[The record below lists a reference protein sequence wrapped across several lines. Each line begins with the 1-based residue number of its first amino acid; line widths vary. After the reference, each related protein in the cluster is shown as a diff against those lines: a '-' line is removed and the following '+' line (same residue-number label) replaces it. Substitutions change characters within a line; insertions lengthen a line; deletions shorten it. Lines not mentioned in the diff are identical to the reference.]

1 MPGNAAKVTT
11 SERQQIILSEIR
23 RSKSESPMFG
33 QRAAIILLAF
43 EGRLNEDIAQ
53 EVQLDR
59 KQVGLW
65 RRRWQAAWPA
75 LTTLECTDPRRLRE
89 AIRETLRDA
98 PRAGAKG
105 KFTAEQISQILAL
118 ACEPP
123 SKSERPITHWTHRE
137 LCDEILKR
145 NIVDSISVSRVG
157 AILRE
162 SALQP
167 HRRKMWLNTKEKDPK
182 VFQEQ
187 VETVC
192 RTYAEAGKLSEE
204 RGTHTISNDE
214 MTGVQA
220 LERTAPTQP
229 MEPGQVAREEFEYER
244 HGTTTMIANLDVV
257 TGEVTATLGPTR
269 TEEDYQNHIE
279 KTIQTDPTGEWIFV
293 VDQLNIHL
301 SASLV
306 ILVAM
311 LCGITEDLGKKVA
324 TAF

>member
-1 MPGNAAKVTT
+1 MPGNAAKVTI

-23 RSKSESPMFG
+23 RSKSEATMLV

-43 EGRLNEDIAQ
+43 EGRRNEDIAQ
-53 EVQLDR
+53 EVQLGR
-59 KQVGLW
+59 KRVGLW

-75 LTTLECTDPRRLRE
+75 LTTLECTEPRRLRE

-98 PRAGAKG
+98 PRAGTKG
-105 KFTAEQISQILAL
+105 KFTAEQISQILSL

-137 LCDEILKR
+137 LCDEILQRK
-145 NIVDSISVSRVG
+145 IVESISVSRVG

-162 SALQP
+162 SSLQP
-167 HRRKMWLNTKEKDPK
+167 HRRTMWLNTKEKDPK

-229 MEPGQVAREEFEYER
+229 MELGQVTREEFEYER

-269 TEEDYQNHIE
+269 MEDDYKNHIE
-279 KTIQTDPTGEWIFV
+279 KTIKTDPAGEWIFV

-311 LCGITEDLGKKVA
+311 LCGVTEDLGKKV
-324 TAF
+324 TAGY